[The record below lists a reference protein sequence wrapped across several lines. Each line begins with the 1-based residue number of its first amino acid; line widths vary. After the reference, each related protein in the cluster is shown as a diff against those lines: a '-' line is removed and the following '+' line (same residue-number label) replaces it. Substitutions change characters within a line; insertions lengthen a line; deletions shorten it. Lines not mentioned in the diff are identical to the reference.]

1 MYVSI
6 QGYGTQIQDAGS
18 GTHDVKGNPSIAKF
32 ATKYPITEQIVNSSK
47 CHYLKKEKNNLQS
60 LGSVIPLFANQ
71 K

>member
-32 ATKYPITEQIVNSSK
+32 ATKNPITEQIVYSSK
-47 CHYLKKEKNNLQS
+47 CHYLKKVKNNLS
-60 LGSVIPLFANQ
+60 RDCTNRT
-71 K
+71 